1 MPEALISILVSTS
14 THYFIKQSINTSTVE
29 VRRNTINMATNGI
42 LPTTAICCNGLA
54 NAVINA
60 TCCLT
65 CCDDAEDASPTQAND
80 VVLGVI
86 AFSLVLSVLCLLLV
100 VNNRVRGTRE
110 KLALQ
115 AQAKKK
121 VASQERKRKRKE
133 SISKGLIVKEWV
145 PDDAPV
151 VASTEGDQDNPAP
164 AGEALKVLQP
174 LSQPIES
181 SSPASCAMGSD
192 DCCDDENT
200 PTSGK
205 AVEAPQPPAA
215 SPINSSSFASC
226 AIGSDDCE
234 SIDGEEEMA
243 GCAIC
248 LSPFRPQ
255 QLVCESNNSLCRHV
269 FHKDCM
275 VDWLLKGHDECPMC
289 REVYLVET
297 V

>member
-1 MPEALISILVSTS
+1 MTS
-14 THYFIKQSINTSTVE
+14 
-29 VRRNTINMATNGI
+29 NGI
-42 LPTTAICCNGLA
+42 LPTTAICCNGLS

-65 CCDDAEDASPTQAND
+65 CCDGAEDASPSTQGAND

-86 AFSLVLSVLCLLLV
+86 AFSIVLSVLCLLV
-100 VNNRVRGTRE
+100 VINARVRGTRE

-133 SISKGLIVKEWV
+133 SISKGLIVKEWA

-151 VASTEGDQDNPAP
+151 VESTEGDQDNPAP
-164 AGEALKVLQP
+164 SGEAAEVSHP
-174 LSQPIES
+174 LSQPIKS
-181 SSPASCAMGSD
+181 SSSASCAMGSD
-192 DCCDDENT
+192 DCEDGNT
-200 PTSGK
+200 PPACE
-205 AVEAPQPPAA
+205 AVEPPRPAA
-215 SPINSSSFASC
+215 AAAPINSSSFASC
-226 AIGSDDCE
+226 TMGSDDCE
-234 SIDGEEEMA
+234 SLDDAEETAE
-243 GCAIC
+243 CAIC
-248 LSPFRPQ
+248 LSAFEPQ

-275 VDWLLKGHDECPMC
+275 VDWLMKGHDECPMC
-289 REVYLVET
+289 REVYLIQT